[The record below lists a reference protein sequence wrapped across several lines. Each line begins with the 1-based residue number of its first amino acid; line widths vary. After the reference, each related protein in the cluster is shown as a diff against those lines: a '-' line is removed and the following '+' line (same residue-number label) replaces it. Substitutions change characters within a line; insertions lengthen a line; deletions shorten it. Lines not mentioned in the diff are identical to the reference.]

1 MSNKYLVKPST
12 IEDSLENWVWIN
24 DKTKNDFIKI
34 LNTKSKKSVI
44 VYKRTIDD
52 NFINFY
58 NSKKTVNITDLG
70 LPTIVIN
77 EYYRNV
83 LSIEKNCL
91 YELEIRKASFFEKF
105 FNSNW
110 THPNPTVS
118 LSYKLSIV
126 SLILGVLLSI
136 VSIILGI
143 LSLK

>member
-24 DKTKNDFIKI
+24 DITKNDFIKI

-44 VYKRTIDD
+44 VYKRTIDV

-136 VSIILGI
+136 VSIILGV

>member
-24 DKTKNDFIKI
+24 DITKNDFIKI

-91 YELEIRKASFFEKF
+91 YELEIRKATFFEKF

-136 VSIILGI
+136 VSIILGV

>member
-118 LSYKLSIV
+118 LS
-126 SLILGVLLSI
+126 
-136 VSIILGI
+136 
-143 LSLK
+143 

>member
-24 DKTKNDFIKI
+24 DITKNDFIKI

-136 VSIILGI
+136 VSIILGV

>member
-126 SLILGVLLSI
+126 SLIFGVLLSI
-136 VSIILGI
+136 VSIILGV

>member
-58 NSKKTVNITDLG
+58 NSKKTVNIMDLG

-136 VSIILGI
+136 VSIILGV

>member
-24 DKTKNDFIKI
+24 DITKNDFIKI

-126 SLILGVLLSI
+126 SLIFGVLLSI
-136 VSIILGI
+136 VSIILGV

>member
-118 LSYKLSIV
+118 SSYKLSIV
-126 SLILGVLLSI
+126 SLIFGVLLSI
-136 VSIILGI
+136 VSIILGV